1 MSVEELKQFYKA
13 KAKKPELFSYDDDG
27 NLVELNKE
35 GSVIK
40 TYSLPNYRPPTY
52 EEIDEMESKRIEAI
66 AVANKEFED
75 ARRELRNLAPDTPD
89 SDVLRVNRKVKEADV
104 RLQAIRFPLRYIQ
117 EDFGIPINKI
127 DFDKIFEKRKY
138 PYMFFF
144 LKTRPFS
151 LQDQYVRTG
160 KAPVKP
166 LISVAEARAAAD
178 MASVPVV
185 ILFEDPQTN
194 DYGFLSLKWTVEIEF
209 NNTMYNSAKQAI
221 AAELAKIFN
230 DQENLQKIMVADT
243 PEEVSYELDD
253 VPGDENQNQAK
264 WNDNIKQLLYDVN
277 IAKFNQYPELVTRLL
292 ETKTAVLG
300 AYIPNDNL
308 IGIGLSLDNIQSK
321 NPINWTGQNLL
332 GKALMDIREKFRA
345 DMALATEGAITEGA
359 ITEGAITEGAIT
371 EGAITEKV
379 VRRRKP
385 TVVKPDAELQQD
397 TDSQLVDEIPVE
409 PVPQQLAG
417 PIAGPTAGPIAGP
430 TAGPRT
436 IRRRPQVAVPQLAAP
451 QLAAPPLAAPPL
463 AAPLE
468 PISLSNV
475 PITINKV

>member
-1 MSVEELKQFYKA
+1 MSAEELKRFYKA
-13 KAKKPELFSYDDDG
+13 KAKKPELFDYDDDG

-52 EEIDEMESKRIEAI
+52 EEIDEMESKRTEAI
-66 AVANKEFED
+66 AIANKEFED

-89 SDVLRVNRKVKEADV
+89 SDVLRINRKVKEADV
-104 RLQAIRFPLRYIQ
+104 RLQAIRFPLHYIQ

-127 DFDKIFEKRKY
+127 DFDKTFEKRKY
-138 PYMFFF
+138 PYMFYF
-144 LKTRPFS
+144 LKTRPFT
-151 LQDQYVRTG
+151 LQEQYVRTG

-166 LISVAEARAAAD
+166 LTSVAEARAAAD
-178 MASVPVV
+178 AASVPVV
-185 ILFEDPQTN
+185 ILFENPETN

-221 AAELAKIFN
+221 AAELAKVFN
-230 DQENLQKIMVADT
+230 DQENLQKIMIADT

-253 VPGDENQNQAK
+253 VPGDENQAK

-332 GKALMDIREKFRA
+332 GKALMDIREKFRG
-345 DMALATEGAITEGA
+345 DMAQAAITDAAAESA
-359 ITEGAITEGAIT
+359 A
-371 EGAITEKV
+371 TEKV

-385 TVVKPDAELQQD
+385 ALAQPPIAQPPIAQPPIAQPPDAELQPG
-397 TDSQLVDEIPVE
+397 TEPQLVDETAVE
-409 PVPQQLAG
+409 PQPVAG
-417 PIAGPTAGPIAGP
+417 PPPV
-430 TAGPRT
+430 AGPRT
-436 IRRRPQVAVPQLAAP
+436 VRRRTQVATQVATQ
-451 QLAAPPLAAPPL
+451 
-463 AAPLE
+463 LE

-475 PITINKV
+475 PITINKI

>member
-1 MSVEELKQFYKA
+1 MSSEELKRFYKA
-13 KAKKPELFSYDDDG
+13 KAKKPELFGYDDDG

-52 EEIDEMESKRIEAI
+52 EEIDEMESKRREDI

-75 ARRELRNLAPDTPD
+75 ARRELRNLGPDTPD

-104 RLQAIRFPLRYIQ
+104 RLQAIRFPLQYTEI
-117 EDFGIPINKI
+117 EDGIPINKI
-127 DFDKIFEKRKY
+127 DFDKVFEKRKY
-138 PYMFFF
+138 PYSF
-144 LKTRPFS
+144 LFLRERSFT
-151 LQDQYVRTG
+151 LQEQYVRTG

-166 LISVAEARAAAD
+166 LVSVAEARAAAD
-178 MASVPVV
+178 MASIPVV

-209 NNTMYNSAKQAI
+209 NGTMYNSAKQAI

-230 DQENLQKIMVADT
+230 DQESLQKIMIADT

-253 VPGDENQNQAK
+253 VPGEENQVK

-332 GKALMDIREKFRA
+332 GKALMDIREKFRM
-345 DMALATEGAITEGA
+345 DMALITDGAITEGTIPESA
-359 ITEGAITEGAIT
+359 IAQR
-371 EGAITEKV
+371 V

-385 TVVKPDAELQQD
+385 AVAAAVAQPVA
-397 TDSQLVDEIPVE
+397 QLE
-409 PVPQQLAG
+409 PVAQEEIVSVAEVQQ
-417 PIAGPTAGPIAGP
+417 P
-430 TAGPRT
+430 AGPRT
-436 IRRRPQVAVPQLAAP
+436 IRRRPRPAPELAP
-451 QLAAPPLAAPPL
+451 QLAPQLVPQQ
-463 AAPLE
+463 
-468 PISLSNV
+468 PISLGNI
-475 PITINKV
+475 PININKQ

>member
-1 MSVEELKQFYKA
+1 MSTEELKKFYKA
-13 KAKKPELFSYDDDG
+13 KAKKPELFDYDDDG

-52 EEIDEMESKRIEAI
+52 EEIDEMESKRTEAI
-66 AVANKEFED
+66 AIANKEFED

-89 SDVLRVNRKVKEADV
+89 SDILRINRKVKEADV
-104 RLQAIRFPLRYIQ
+104 KLQAIRFPLHYVQ

-127 DFDKIFEKRKY
+127 DFDKTFEKRKY
-138 PYMFFF
+138 PYMFYF
-144 LKTRPFS
+144 LKTRPFT
-151 LQDQYVRTG
+151 LEDQYVRTG

-178 MASVPVV
+178 AASVPVV
-185 ILFEDPQTN
+185 ILFEDPETN

-221 AAELAKIFN
+221 AAELAKVFN
-230 DQENLQKIMVADT
+230 DQENLQKIMIADT

-253 VPGDENQNQAK
+253 VPGDENQAK

-308 IGIGLSLDNIQSK
+308 IGIGMSLDNIQSK

-332 GKALMDIREKFRA
+332 GKALMDIREKFRG
-345 DMALATEGAITEGA
+345 DMALTAAAPVATQ
-359 ITEGAITEGAIT
+359 
-371 EGAITEKV
+371 KV

-385 TVVKPDAELQQD
+385 TPAEVEIEPG
-397 TDSQLVDEIPVE
+397 TEPRLVDETAIE
-409 PVPQQLAG
+409 PVAEPQQLPPPVAG
-417 PIAGPTAGPIAGP
+417 PSPVV
-430 TAGPRT
+430 GPRT
-436 IRRRPQVAVPQLAAP
+436 VRRRPQVAAPTQLAVPPQLAP
-451 QLAAPPLAAPPL
+451 QLA
-463 AAPLE
+463 
-468 PISLSNV
+468 PISLTNI
-475 PITINKV
+475 PITINK

>member
-1 MSVEELKQFYKA
+1 MSTEELKRFYKA
-13 KAKKPELFSYDDDG
+13 KAKKPELFGYDDDG

-52 EEIDEMESKRIEAI
+52 EEIDEMESKRTEAI
-66 AVANKEFED
+66 AIANKEFED

-89 SDVLRVNRKVKEADV
+89 SDILRINRKVKEADV
-104 RLQAIRFPLRYIQ
+104 KLQAIRFPLHYVQ

-127 DFDKIFEKRKY
+127 DFDKTFEKRKY
-138 PYMFFF
+138 PYMFYF
-144 LKTRPFS
+144 LKTRPFT
-151 LQDQYVRTG
+151 LEDQYVRTG

-178 MASVPVV
+178 AASVPVV
-185 ILFEDPQTN
+185 ILFEDPETN

-221 AAELAKIFN
+221 AAELAKVFN
-230 DQENLQKIMVADT
+230 DQENLQKIMIADT

-253 VPGDENQNQAK
+253 VPGDENQAK

-308 IGIGLSLDNIQSK
+308 IGIGMSLDNIQSK

-332 GKALMDIREKFRA
+332 GKALMDIREKFRG
-345 DMALATEGAITEGA
+345 DMALTAAAPVATQ
-359 ITEGAITEGAIT
+359 
-371 EGAITEKV
+371 KV

-385 TVVKPDAELQQD
+385 TPAEVEIEPG
-397 TDSQLVDEIPVE
+397 TEPRLVDETAIE
-409 PVPQQLAG
+409 PVAEPQQLPPPVAG
-417 PIAGPTAGPIAGP
+417 PSPVV
-430 TAGPRT
+430 GPRT
-436 IRRRPQVAVPQLAAP
+436 VRRRPQVAAPTQLAVPPQLAP
-451 QLAAPPLAAPPL
+451 QLA
-463 AAPLE
+463 
-468 PISLSNV
+468 PISLTNI
-475 PITINKV
+475 PITINK

>member
-1 MSVEELKQFYKA
+1 MSAEELKRFYKA
-13 KAKKPELFSYDDDG
+13 KAKKPELFDYDDDG

-52 EEIDEMESKRIEAI
+52 EEIDEMESKRTEAI
-66 AVANKEFED
+66 AIANKEFED

-104 RLQAIRFPLRYIQ
+104 RLQAIRFPLHYIQ

-127 DFDKIFEKRKY
+127 DFDKTFEKRKY
-138 PYMFFF
+138 PYIFFF
-144 LKTRPFS
+144 LKTRPFT
-151 LQDQYVRTG
+151 LENQYVRTG

-178 MASVPVV
+178 AANTPVV
-185 ILFEDPQTN
+185 ILFENPETN

-221 AAELAKIFN
+221 AAELAKVFN
-230 DQENLQKIMVADT
+230 DQESLQRIMIADT

-253 VPGDENQNQAK
+253 VPGDENQAK

-292 ETKTAVLG
+292 ETKTAILG

-332 GKALMDIREKFRA
+332 GKALMDIREKIRS
-345 DMALATEGAITEGA
+345 DMALATESAATESA
-359 ITEGAITEGAIT
+359 ATESTATESTAT
-371 EGAITEKV
+371 ESATTQKV

-385 TVVKPDAELQQD
+385 PIAQPPIAATVPTPIEA
-397 TDSQLVDEIPVE
+397 
-409 PVPQQLAG
+409 VPQDAQLQSVDDTG
-417 PIAGPTAGPIAGP
+417 PIAAPSVGAPSV
-430 TAGPRT
+430 GPRT
-436 IRRRPQVAVPQLAAP
+436 IRRRPQVAVPTQ
-451 QLAAPPLAAPPL
+451 
-463 AAPLE
+463 LE

-475 PITINKV
+475 PITINKI

>member
-1 MSVEELKQFYKA
+1 MSAEELKRFYKA
-13 KAKKPELFSYDDDG
+13 KAKKPELFGYDDDG

-52 EEIDEMESKRIEAI
+52 EELDQMESKRSEDIAI
-66 AVANKEFED
+66 ANKEFED
-75 ARRELRNLAPDTPD
+75 ARRELRNLGPDTPD

-104 RLQAIRFPLRYIQ
+104 RLQAIRFPLQYTEII
-117 EDFGIPINKI
+117 DGIPINKI
-127 DFDKIFEKRKY
+127 DFDKTFEKRKF
-138 PYMFFF
+138 PYSFLF
-144 LKTRPFS
+144 LKTRPFT
-151 LQDQYVRTG
+151 LEEQYIRTG
-160 KAPVKP
+160 KEPVKP

-185 ILFEDPQTN
+185 ILFENPETN
-194 DYGFLSLKWTVEIEF
+194 DYGFLSLKWTVEIQF

-221 AAELAKIFN
+221 AAELAKVFN
-230 DQENLQKIMVADT
+230 DQENLQKIMIADT
-243 PEEVSYELDD
+243 PEEVSYEVDD
-253 VPGDENQNQAK
+253 VPGVENQAK

-332 GKALMDIREKFRA
+332 GKALMDIREKFRM
-345 DMALATEGAITEGA
+345 DMALVTEGATKGIAEGTIPESSITTKA
-359 ITEGAITEGAIT
+359 
-371 EGAITEKV
+371 

-385 TVVKPDAELQQD
+385 AVVKS
-397 TDSQLVDEIPVE
+397 DSEAQLVAESAVESVVE
-409 PVPQQLAG
+409 PVIGPIAQPVIEPIAG
-417 PIAGPTAGPIAGP
+417 PIAGP
-430 TAGPRT
+430 RT
-436 IRRRPQVAVPQLAAP
+436 VRRRPQLAP
-451 QLAAPPLAAPPL
+451 QLQQ
-463 AAPLE
+463 E
-468 PISLSNV
+468 PISLTNI
-475 PITINKV
+475 PITINKQ

>member
-1 MSVEELKQFYKA
+1 MSTEELKKFYKA
-13 KAKKPELFSYDDDG
+13 KAKKPELFDYDDDG
-27 NLVELNKE
+27 NLVELNKD

-52 EEIDEMESKRIEAI
+52 EEIDEMESKRTEAI

-89 SDVLRVNRKVKEADV
+89 SDVLRVNRKVKEADI
-104 RLQAIRFPLRYIQ
+104 RLQAIRFPLHYIQ

-127 DFDKIFEKRKY
+127 DFDKTFEKRKY

-178 MASVPVV
+178 AASVPVV
-185 ILFEDPQTN
+185 ILFENPETN

-221 AAELAKIFN
+221 AAELAKVFN
-230 DQENLQKIMVADT
+230 DQENLQKIMIADT
-243 PEEVSYELDD
+243 PEEVNYELDD
-253 VPGDENQNQAK
+253 VPGDENQAK

-308 IGIGLSLDNIQSK
+308 IGIGMSLDNIQSK

-332 GKALMDIREKFRA
+332 GKALMDIREKFRG
-345 DMALATEGAITEGA
+345 DMVLAAATAPAATQ
-359 ITEGAITEGAIT
+359 
-371 EGAITEKV
+371 KV
-379 VRRRKP
+379 VRKRKP
-385 TVVKPDAELQQD
+385 ALAQPPIAQPPVAQPPVAQPPDAELQPG
-397 TDSQLVDEIPVE
+397 TEPQLVDETAVE
-409 PVPQQLAG
+409 PPPV
-417 PIAGPTAGPIAGP
+417 
-430 TAGPRT
+430 AGPRT
-436 IRRRPQVAVPQLAAP
+436 VRRRPQVAQLAAPQLAPQLAAP
-451 QLAAPPLAAPPL
+451 QLASQ
-463 AAPLE
+463 LE
-468 PISLSNV
+468 PISLTNI
-475 PITINKV
+475 PITINK